1 MPLRDEGDEASTA
14 AGAQGTAH
22 PAAAAWRLPPE
33 EVERRARAIDWLV
46 LDVDGVLTTGLVSY
60 LSQGGEM
67 LTFDIQD
74 GHGIK
79 LAQRAGIKV
88 AVLSGRGSGALRT
101 RAEELELDAVVIG
114 RSDKGPA
121 FAELCARHD
130 IEPSRVA
137 AAGDDL
143 QDLPLLLAC
152 GLSFAPA
159 DAVAEVRES
168 VDCVLSR
175 CGGRRA
181 VREMV
186 ELLLKARGAWEEIV
200 ASFRGR

>member
-1 MPLRDEGDEASTA
+1 MPLGD
-14 AGAQGTAH
+14 H
-22 PAAAAWRLPPE
+22 PNGEAAAATGDGGVPARLCRLAPDE
-33 EVERRARAIDWLV
+33 FERRARAIDWLV

-88 AVLSGRGSGALRT
+88 GVLSGRGSGALRT
-101 RAEELELDAVVIG
+101 RAEELELDAVMIG
-114 RSDKGPA
+114 RHDKGAA
-121 FAELCARHD
+121 FAELCDRYGMD
-130 IEPSRVA
+130 PSRVA

-159 DAVAEVRES
+159 DAVPEVRES

-175 CGGRRA
+175 GGGRRA
-181 VREMV
+181 VRELIEM
-186 ELLLKARGAWEEIV
+186 LLEARGAWEEIV
-200 ASFRGR
+200 ASFRRR

>member
-1 MPLRDEGDEASTA
+1 LTLAPDELALRS
-14 AGAQGTAH
+14 
-22 PAAAAWRLPPE
+22 
-33 EVERRARAIDWLV
+33 RAITWIV

-79 LAQRAGIKV
+79 LAQRCGIKV
-88 AVLSGRGSGALRT
+88 AVITGRGSGALQA
-101 RAEELELDAVVIG
+101 RAEDLGLDAVMVG

-121 FAELCARHD
+121 FAELCSRHD
-130 IEPSRVA
+130 ISPASVA

-159 DAVAEVRES
+159 DAVPEVRES
-168 VDCVLSR
+168 VDCVLTR
-175 CGGRRA
+175 DGGRRA

-186 ELLLKARGAWEEIV
+186 ELLLKARGEWDGVV
-200 ASFRGR
+200 ASFRQR